1 MFLLTVWIFKN
12 QNNMNSDL
20 CKSTKKYIDISW
32 DIAEKY
38 PFVYEYNLTTNVV
51 LFFVKWY
58 CLIKY

>member
-1 MFLLTVWIFKN
+1 
-12 QNNMNSDL
+12 MNSDL